1 VVLPPAGSV
10 GLSDHLQKSTAFGI
24 VDDAVEREQV
34 LDITCLESDAPE
46 LHPADLGLGGADVA
60 SGLVARE
67 PALLAQAPQ
76 ARTEHDAPYG
86 RSGTGRIDGHVVLL
100 GRFLGTQSV
109 TSRPKDH
116 GPRPRSPFPPD

>member
-1 VVLPPAGSV
+1 RTDHARGLFQPHVGGEPARKFLRVVLPPAGSV

-46 LHPADLGLGGADVA
+46 LHPADLGLGGADVE

-67 PALLAQAPQ
+67 PALLAQAQQ

-86 RSGTGRIDGHVVLL
+86 R
-100 GRFLGTQSV
+100 
-109 TSRPKDH
+109 
-116 GPRPRSPFPPD
+116 